1 MMNDSWFS
9 TVSRQGEQKIQINST
24 EVYQS
29 LYLEIPQRLKL
40 DTSVVQVL
48 KWIVFMVEEAVENY
62 QTQHDTKIAQ
72 LTTGALNN

>member
-1 MMNDSWFS
+1 M
-9 TVSRQGEQKIQINST
+9 
-24 EVYQS
+24 
-29 LYLEIPQRLKL
+29 YLEIQQRLKL

-48 KWIVFMVEEAVENY
+48 KWIVFMVEEAFENY

>member
-9 TVSRQGEQKIQINST
+9 TVSRQLEQKIQINST

-29 LYLEIPQRLKL
+29 LYLEIQQRLKL

-48 KWIVFMVEEAVENY
+48 KWIFFMVEEAFENY

>member
-1 MMNDSWFS
+1 MNDSWFS

-29 LYLEIPQRLKL
+29 LYLEIQQRLKL

-48 KWIVFMVEEAVENY
+48 KWIVFME
-62 QTQHDTKIAQ
+62 
-72 LTTGALNN
+72 